1 MDGMSHGWLSVSTD
15 PKLILDRPVRTAPL
29 SETVRIEITGLK
41 TETRSI
47 VCGKSNVV
55 LASGSMRMEH
65 RLNMFLYGTSAVQ
78 TGANGQNGDHAVH
91 HVTEEKLRE
100 RESVFMMGNVQ

>member
-65 RLNMFLYGTSAVQ
+65 RLNMFLYGTSVVQ

-91 HVTEEKLRE
+91 HVTEEK
-100 RESVFMMGNVQ
+100 